1 MKTVQNVAS
10 GELKRLTDAKAADA
24 VATKLWVYVPK
35 RLWKA
40 LKTK

>member
-1 MKTVQNVAS
+1 MKTIQHTAS
-10 GELKRLTDAKAADA
+10 GELKRLADEKAADA

-40 LKTK
+40 LRAK